1 MFSLSYSNYAILHAT
16 RSAWSLVSKDLISLY
31 GFKEGTVSD
40 MNATFL
46 GFYAAGGFCL
56 STMGDRFDKRKLIV
70 VMYSLIAIVEVALG
84 LLSFIPVEQQKAWP
98 YFIIKILNGT
108 L

>member
-1 MFSLSYSNYAILHAT
+1 MFMLSYANYAVLHAT
-16 RSAWSLVSKDLISLY
+16 RSAWSLASKDLISEY

-46 GFYAAGGFCL
+46 GFYAAGGFFL
-56 STMGDRFDKRKLIV
+56 STLGDRYDKRKLIV
-70 VMYSLIAIVEVALG
+70 VMYSLIALVEVALG
-84 LLSFIPVEQQKAWP
+84 LIGFIPAEQQKAWP